1 MKETKA
7 PVTRNIKLAPSY
19 VEEECCFVAEKVE
32 QVICFDSI
40 PTIGSLSGLSSDN
53 IVSKLSDS
61 DRAEINSKSKGNPSS
76 DNIMIKMNDSDH

>member
-1 MKETKA
+1 M
-7 PVTRNIKLAPSY
+7 
-19 VEEECCFVAEKVE
+19 
-32 QVICFDSI
+32 ICFDSI